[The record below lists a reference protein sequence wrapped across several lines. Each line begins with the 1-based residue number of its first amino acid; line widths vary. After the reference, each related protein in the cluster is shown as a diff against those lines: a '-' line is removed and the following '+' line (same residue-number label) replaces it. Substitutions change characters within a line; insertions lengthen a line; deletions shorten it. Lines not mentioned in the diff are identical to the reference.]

1 MKQLL
6 LLSTLAFFV
15 TSCETPRSSVQTGP
29 TQDRP
34 AEDTLIV
41 QSLFNDRSSNISED
55 NIQKVLDGNY
65 RLPSTLRIAIVRLE
79 GSRQQRYFWNDESY
93 LKTQQSYLD
102 SFTARLRSSRRV
114 TAIATI
120 PDLIISKSPSFTNIR
135 EAAVRMQC
143 DMALVYSITDD
154 LYSRYKA
161 FSSPDIKAFATT
173 QLILMDVRT
182 GLIPFSTIV
191 TKDFLSK
198 KTKEDLDIAQA
209 RDRVLNEAVLATI
222 NDTGQKIVQFLSEK

>member
-1 MKQLL
+1 MRQVLL
-6 LLSTLAFFV
+6 LLFLAFLV
-15 TSCETPRSSVQTGP
+15 TSCETTRPSVQAGP
-29 TQDRP
+29 TQDRLG
-34 AEDTLIV
+34 EDTLIV
-41 QSLFNDRSSNISED
+41 QSLFNDRSSNISEE
-55 NIQKVLDGNY
+55 NIQKILDGSY

-79 GSRQQRYFWNDESY
+79 GSRQQRYFWNDESF

-102 SFTARLRSSRRV
+102 SFTARLRSSPRV

-120 PDLIISKSPSFTNIR
+120 PDIILPKSPSFTNIR
-135 EAAVRMQC
+135 EAAIRMQC

-173 QLILMDVRT
+173 QLILLDVRT

-198 KTKEDLDIAQA
+198 KTKEDLDLSQA

-222 NDTGQKIVQFLSEK
+222 NDTGLKIVQFLKEK

>member
-1 MKQLL
+1 MRQLFL
-6 LLSTLAFFV
+6 LLSIAFFV
-15 TSCETPRSSVQTGP
+15 TSCETTRPTAQAGS

-34 AEDTLIV
+34 GEDTLII
-41 QSLFNDRSSNISED
+41 QSLFNDRSSNISEE
-55 NIQKVLDGNY
+55 NIQKILDGSY

-79 GSRQQRYFWNDESY
+79 GSKQQRYFWNDESY

-102 SFTARLRSSRRV
+102 SFTARLRSSPRV
-114 TAIATI
+114 TTIASI
-120 PDLIISKSPSFTNIR
+120 PDIIISKSPSFTNIR

-161 FSSPDIKAFATT
+161 FSSPDVKAFATT

-182 GLIPFSTIV
+182 GLIPFSATV

-198 KTKEDLDIAQA
+198 KTKEDLDLSQT

-222 NDTGQKIVQFLSEK
+222 NETGQKIVRFLAEK

>member
-1 MKQLL
+1 MRQLL
-6 LLSTLAFFV
+6 LLFSLAFLV
-15 TSCETPRSSVQTGP
+15 TSCQTTRPSVQAGP
-29 TQDRP
+29 TQDRLG
-34 AEDTLIV
+34 EDTLIV
-41 QSLFNDRSSNISED
+41 QSLFNERSSNISEE
-55 NIQKVLDGNY
+55 NIQKILDGSY

-79 GSRQQRYFWNDESY
+79 GSRQQRYFWNDESF

-102 SFTARLRSSRRV
+102 SFTARLRSSPRV
-114 TAIATI
+114 TAIAII
-120 PDLIISKSPSFTNIR
+120 PDIIISRSPSFTNIR

-143 DMALVYSITDD
+143 DIALVYSVTDD

-161 FSSPDIKAFATT
+161 FSNPDIKAFATT

-198 KTKEDLDIAQA
+198 KTKEDLDLSQA

-222 NDTGQKIVQFLSEK
+222 NDTGLKIVQFLKEK

>member
-209 RDRVLNEAVLATI
+209 RDRVLNEAVLAAI
-222 NDTGQKIVQFLSEK
+222 SDTGQKFVQFLSEK

>member
-34 AEDTLIV
+34 AEDTLII

-120 PDLIISKSPSFTNIR
+120 PDLVISKSPSFTNIR

-222 NDTGQKIVQFLSEK
+222 SDTGQKIVQFLSEK